1 MIKINWITIV
11 AIRKILKFPD
21 QDLRIKAK
29 PVETFDEE
37 LKTLTDDMFETM
49 HSVNGIGLAA
59 TQIGVAKQVAVIDIS
74 PEKNEPLVIV
84 NPAIQILDPSK
95 TEDYD
100 EGCLSVPGFFE
111 KISRPSDIK
120 LTYQDLNGKKQEIK
134 PEGLLTKVVQ
144 HELDHLNG
152 RLFVDHISEL
162 KRRRIRNK
170 IVKQK

>member
-1 MIKINWITIV
+1 M

-29 PVETFDEE
+29 PVETFDDE
-37 LKTLTDDMFETM
+37 LKTLTEDMFETM

-74 PEKNEPLVIV
+74 PEKNEPLVII
-84 NPAIQILDPSK
+84 NPKIQILDPSK
-95 TEDYD
+95 KEDYD

-111 KISRPSDIK
+111 TISRPSDIK
-120 LTYQDLNGKKQEIK
+120 LSYQDLNGKKQEIK

>member
-29 PVETFDEE
+29 PVETFDDE
-37 LKTLTDDMFETM
+37 LKALTDDMFETM

-84 NPAIQILDPSK
+84 NPAIQILDPTK

>member
-1 MIKINWITIV
+1 M
-11 AIRKILKFPD
+11 AIRKILKFPN

-29 PVETFDEE
+29 PVETFDDE

-84 NPAIQILDPSK
+84 NPEIQILDPSK

-100 EGCLSVPGFFE
+100 EGCLSIPGFFE
-111 KISRPSDIK
+111 KISRPSDIQ
-120 LTYQDLNGKKQEIK
+120 LFYQDLSGQKHEIK

>member
-1 MIKINWITIV
+1 M

-111 KISRPSDIK
+111 TISRPSDIK

>member
-1 MIKINWITIV
+1 V

-74 PEKNEPLVIV
+74 PEKNEPLVII

-95 TEDYD
+95 NEDYD

-120 LTYQDLNGKKQEIK
+120 LSYQDLNGKKQEIK

>member
-1 MIKINWITIV
+1 M
-11 AIRKILKFPD
+11 AIRRILKFPD

-49 HSVNGIGLAA
+49 HTVNGIGLAA

>member
-1 MIKINWITIV
+1 M

-21 QDLRIKAK
+21 QNLRIKAK
-29 PVETFDEE
+29 PVESFDDE

>member
-1 MIKINWITIV
+1 MT
-11 AIRKILKFPD
+11 IRKILKFPD

-84 NPAIQILDPSK
+84 NPEIQILDPSK
-95 TEDYD
+95 KEDYD

-111 KISRPSDIK
+111 TISRPSDIK
-120 LTYQDLNGKKQEIK
+120 LSYQDLNGQKQEIK

>member
-1 MIKINWITIV
+1 M
-11 AIRKILKFPD
+11 AIRKILKFPN

-29 PVETFDEE
+29 PVETFDDE

-49 HSVNGIGLAA
+49 HSVDGIGLAA

>member
-1 MIKINWITIV
+1 M

-21 QDLRIKAK
+21 QDLRTKAE
-29 PVETFDEE
+29 VIETFDAA
-37 LKTLTDDMFETM
+37 LKALTDDMFETM

-59 TQIGVAKQVAVIDIS
+59 TQIGISKRVAVIDIS
-74 PEKNEPLVIV
+74 QEKNEPFIII
-84 NPAIQILDPSK
+84 NPEIEILNTSK
-95 TEDYD
+95 NEDYD

-111 KISRPSDIK
+111 TISRPSDIK
-120 LTYQDLNGKKQEIK
+120 LTYQDLNGEKKEIK

>member
-1 MIKINWITIV
+1 M

-29 PVETFDEE
+29 PVESFDDE
-37 LKTLTDDMFETM
+37 LKTLTDDMFDTM

-84 NPAIQILDPSK
+84 NPVIQILDPSK

-120 LTYQDLNGKKQEIK
+120 LTYQDLNGKNLEIK

>member
-1 MIKINWITIV
+1 M

-29 PVETFDEE
+29 PVETFDDE

-49 HSVNGIGLAA
+49 HSVDGIGLAA

-111 KISRPSDIK
+111 KISRPADIK

>member
-1 MIKINWITIV
+1 M

-37 LKTLTDDMFETM
+37 LKTLTEDMFETM

-120 LTYQDLNGKKQEIK
+120 LSYQDLNGKKQEIK

-170 IVKQK
+170 IIKQK

>member
-1 MIKINWITIV
+1 M

-29 PVETFDEE
+29 PVEIFDDE

-49 HSVNGIGLAA
+49 HSVDGIGLAA

-95 TEDYD
+95 KEDYD

>member
-1 MIKINWITIV
+1 M

-29 PVETFDEE
+29 PVESFDDE

-84 NPAIQILDPSK
+84 NPEIQILDPFK

>member
-1 MIKINWITIV
+1 M

-84 NPAIQILDPSK
+84 NPKIQILDPSK
-95 TEDYD
+95 IEDYD

-111 KISRPSDIK
+111 TISRPSDIK
-120 LTYQDLNGKKQEIK
+120 LSYQDLNGKKQEIK

>member
-1 MIKINWITIV
+1 M

-29 PVETFDEE
+29 PVENFDDE

>member
-1 MIKINWITIV
+1 M

-59 TQIGVAKQVAVIDIS
+59 TQIGVTKQVAVIDIS

-120 LTYQDLNGKKQEIK
+120 LTYQDLNGNKQEIK

>member
-1 MIKINWITIV
+1 M

-29 PVETFDEE
+29 PVETFDDE

-74 PEKNEPLVIV
+74 PEKNEPLVII
-84 NPAIQILDPSK
+84 NPEIKILDPSK
-95 TEDYD
+95 KEDYD

-111 KISRPSDIK
+111 TISRPSDIQ
-120 LTYQDLNGKKQEIK
+120 LSYQDLNGQKQEIK
-134 PEGLLTKVVQ
+134 PEGLLAKVVQ

>member
-1 MIKINWITIV
+1 M

-29 PVETFDEE
+29 PVESFDDE
-37 LKTLTDDMFETM
+37 LKALTDDMFETM

-84 NPAIQILDPSK
+84 NPTIQILDPSK

>member
-1 MIKINWITIV
+1 M

-29 PVETFDEE
+29 PVVTFDDE

>member
-1 MIKINWITIV
+1 M

-29 PVETFDEE
+29 PVEIFDDE

-74 PEKNEPLVIV
+74 PEKNEPLVII

-120 LTYQDLNGKKQEIK
+120 LTFQDLNGKKQEIK

>member
-1 MIKINWITIV
+1 M

-29 PVETFDEE
+29 PVESFDDE

-84 NPAIQILDPSK
+84 NPAIQILDPSV

-120 LTYQDLNGKKQEIK
+120 LFYKDLSGKKQEIK

>member
-1 MIKINWITIV
+1 M

-29 PVETFDEE
+29 PVEAFDEE

-120 LTYQDLNGKKQEIK
+120 LSYQDLNGKKQEIK

>member
-1 MIKINWITIV
+1 M

-29 PVETFDEE
+29 PVESFDDE

>member
-1 MIKINWITIV
+1 M

-29 PVETFDEE
+29 PVESFDGE
-37 LKTLTDDMFETM
+37 LKTLTDDMFDTM

-74 PEKNEPLVIV
+74 PEKNEPLIIV
-84 NPAIQILDPSK
+84 NPEIQILDPSK

>member
-1 MIKINWITIV
+1 M

-29 PVETFDEE
+29 PVETFDNE

-84 NPAIQILDPSK
+84 NPEIQILDPSK
-95 TEDYD
+95 KEDYD

-111 KISRPSDIK
+111 TISRPSDIK
-120 LTYQDLNGKKQEIK
+120 LSYQDLNGKKQEIK

>member
-1 MIKINWITIV
+1 M

-29 PVETFDEE
+29 PVETFDDE

-84 NPAIQILDPSK
+84 NPEIQILDPSI

-120 LTYQDLNGKKQEIK
+120 LSYQDLSGQQHEIK

>member
-1 MIKINWITIV
+1 M

-29 PVETFDEE
+29 PVETFDDE

-74 PEKNEPLVIV
+74 PEKNEPLIIV
-84 NPAIQILDPSK
+84 NPEIQILDPSK

>member
-1 MIKINWITIV
+1 M

-29 PVETFDEE
+29 PVETFDDE

-84 NPAIQILDPSK
+84 NPEIQILDPSK

-120 LTYQDLNGKKQEIK
+120 LTYQDLNGQKQEIK

>member
-1 MIKINWITIV
+1 M

-29 PVETFDEE
+29 PVESFDGE
-37 LKTLTDDMFETM
+37 LKTLTDDMFDTM

-74 PEKNEPLVIV
+74 PEKNEPLIIV
-84 NPAIQILDPSK
+84 NPEIQILDPSK
-95 TEDYD
+95 NEDYD

>member
-1 MIKINWITIV
+1 M
-11 AIRKILKFPD
+11 AIRKILKFPN

-29 PVETFDEE
+29 PVETFDDE

-84 NPAIQILDPSK
+84 NPEIQILDPSK

-120 LTYQDLNGKKQEIK
+120 LSYQDLNGKKQEIK

>member
-1 MIKINWITIV
+1 M

-74 PEKNEPLVIV
+74 PEKNEPLVII

>member
-1 MIKINWITIV
+1 M

-84 NPAIQILDPSK
+84 NPVIQILDPSK

-120 LTYQDLNGKKQEIK
+120 ISYQDLNGKQQEIK

>member
-1 MIKINWITIV
+1 VT
-11 AIRKILKFPD
+11 IRKILKFPD

-84 NPAIQILDPSK
+84 NPVIQILDPSK

-120 LTYQDLNGKKQEIK
+120 LSYQDLNGKKQEIK

>member
-1 MIKINWITIV
+1 M

-29 PVETFDEE
+29 PVESFDDA

-120 LTYQDLNGKKQEIK
+120 LTFQDLNGKKQEIK

>member
-1 MIKINWITIV
+1 M

-49 HSVNGIGLAA
+49 HAANGVGLAA

-84 NPAIQILDPSK
+84 NPEIQILDPSK

>member
-1 MIKINWITIV
+1 M

-29 PVETFDEE
+29 PVETFDDK
-37 LKTLTDDMFETM
+37 LKVLTDDMFETM

-59 TQIGVAKQVAVIDIS
+59 TQIGIAKQVAVIDIS

-120 LTYQDLNGKKQEIK
+120 LSYQDLNGKKQEIK

-144 HELDHLNG
+144 HEIDHLNG